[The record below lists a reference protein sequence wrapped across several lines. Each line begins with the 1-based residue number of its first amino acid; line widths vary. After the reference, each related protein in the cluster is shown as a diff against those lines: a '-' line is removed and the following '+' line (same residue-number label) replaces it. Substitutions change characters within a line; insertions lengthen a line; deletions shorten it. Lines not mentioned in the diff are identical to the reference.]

1 MKTIQLYA
9 IRLRNFKGIEEFQMV
24 VNGESVEVYGD
35 NATGKTTI
43 FDAFTWCLF
52 GKNSNEQKAFTVKAL
67 DGQGNEIH
75 KQENEV
81 EITLLVDGQPIK
93 LKRVYFEKW
102 SVKNGTQES
111 SYSNSTK
118 YYIDD
123 VPVSKQA
130 DYDAAVNEIVDEET
144 FKLLTNPL
152 YFNSVLKWERR
163 RELLLEICGDVSDA
177 DVIAANIEL
186 KELPALLEGKT
197 IDQRK
202 LQIAEQMKALK
213 TDIKE
218 IPSRIDELSRS
229 LPETTEDTDFDR
241 SEVERILGE
250 IETLRTQRAT
260 VTSGASVI
268 NKQADLKV
276 LDAEIAS
283 FVQSF
288 NSNSGQATNGLKV
301 SLQEKQANLSIA
313 QSKVKQFESEIQSK
327 DYAIQQ
333 AQQTHTDAAAIRKQ
347 LLMQYKPLKEA
358 VYVEPEMDSCC
369 PTCKQDL
376 PEDQIKQA
384 RATAR
389 EAWMLEN
396 SSQMK
401 EIIKKGE
408 AQADRIKEMEQR
420 ISILTN
426 ERNQVVEKLQQAQ
439 GEVDTHQKALNK
451 VQQQLQDA
459 QAQVPNIE
467 QDAEYQALQARKQA
481 LQGELTT
488 LQAHTNEVVADID
501 EQITA
506 LQKQKVAIDSRI
518 AQVAHID
525 VTHKR
530 INELEEQQQGY
541 VMQLEIL
548 EKTQH
553 LINQFE
559 RAKVKFLDERINSN
573 FKMANF
579 QLFIEQQN
587 SGIKE
592 TCNTTYNGVPF
603 NDLNNAARINVGL
616 DIIATLQRHFA
627 TQAVV
632 FIDNRESVTKLY
644 EMDNQIISLFV
655 SEQDKQLRVEGSTVA
670 EEPTQPTLFDEV
682 I

>member
-1 MKTIQLYA
+1 MKTIQLQA
-9 IRLRNFKGIEEFQMV
+9 IQLRNFKGIKEFGFV
-24 VNGESVEVYGD
+24 ANGKSIDIYGD

-67 DGQGNEIH
+67 DADGNEIH

-81 EITLLVDGQPIK
+81 EITLLVDGKQIK

-130 DYDAAVNEIVDEET
+130 DFDAAVNEIVDEET

-152 YFNSVLKWERR
+152 YFNTVLKWERR
-163 RELLLEICGDVSDA
+163 RELLLKICGDVSDA
-177 DVIAANIEL
+177 DVIAANNEL

-202 LQIAEQMKALK
+202 LQIAEQMKSLK
-213 TDIKE
+213 TEIKE

-229 LPETTEDTDFDR
+229 IPEETGDTEFDR
-241 SEVERILGE
+241 GEVERIQGE
-250 IETLRTQRAT
+250 IETLRTERAT

-283 FVQSF
+283 FTQSF
-288 NSNSGQATNGLKV
+288 ISNSGQATNGLKV
-301 SLQEKQANLSIA
+301 SLQEKEANLSIA
-313 QSKVKQFESEIQSK
+313 QSKVKQLESELQGYDI
-327 DYAIQQ
+327 AIKGAKQIH
-333 AQQTHTDAAAIRKQ
+333 ADASTVRKQ
-347 LLMQYKPLKEA
+347 LLMEHKPLKEA
-358 VYVEPEMDSCC
+358 QYVEPEMDCNC
-369 PTCKQDL
+369 PTCKQVL
-376 PEDQIKQA
+376 PYDQINQA
-384 RATAR
+384 RETAK
-389 EAWMLEN
+389 EAWKLEN
-396 SSQMK
+396 SRKMAEIVK
-401 EIIKKGE
+401 EGK
-408 AQADRIKEMEQR
+408 AQAERIKEMEQR

-426 ERNQVVEKLQQAQ
+426 ERNQLFEKLEQAQ
-439 GEVDTHQKALNK
+439 ADVETHQKALNK
-451 VQQQLQDA
+451 VQQQLHDA

-467 QDAEYQALQARKQA
+467 QDEAYQALQARKQA
-481 LQGELTT
+481 LQSELNA
-488 LQAHTNEVVADID
+488 LQAHTSEVIVDID

-506 LQKQKVAIDSRI
+506 LQKQKVAIDAKI

-525 VTHKR
+525 VTYKR

-541 VMQLEIL
+541 VMQLERL

-559 RAKVKFLDERINSN
+559 RVKVKFLDERINSN

-644 EMDNQIISLFV
+644 GMDNQIISLFV
-655 SEQDKQLRVEGSTVA
+655 SEQDKQLRVEGATA
-670 EEPTQPTLFDEV
+670 TEEPTQPTLFDEV

>member
-1 MKTIQLYA
+1 MKTIQLQA
-9 IRLRNFKGIEEFQMV
+9 IQLRNFKGIKEFGFV
-24 VNGESVEVYGD
+24 ANGKSIDIYGD

-67 DGQGNEIH
+67 DDQGNEIH

-81 EITLLVDGQPIK
+81 EITLLVDGQQIK

-152 YFNSVLKWERR
+152 YFNTVLKWERR
-163 RELLLEICGDVSDA
+163 RELLLKICGDVSDA
-177 DVIAANIEL
+177 DVIAANNEL

-202 LQIAEQMKALK
+202 LQIAEQMKSLK
-213 TDIKE
+213 TEIKE

-229 LPETTEDTDFDR
+229 IPEETGDTEFDCG
-241 SEVERILGE
+241 EVERIQGE
-250 IETLRTQRAT
+250 IETLRTERAT

-283 FVQSF
+283 FTQSF

-301 SLQEKQANLSIA
+301 SLQEKEANLSIA
-313 QSKVKQFESEIQSK
+313 QSRVNQFESEIKSK

-333 AQQTHTDAAAIRKQ
+333 AQQSKADAQTARQ
-347 LLMQYKPLKEA
+347 LLLQQHKA
-358 VYVEPEMDSCC
+358 IDAQVYQEPEQDCTC
-369 PTCKQDL
+369 PTCKQTL
-376 PEDQIKQA
+376 PTDQVEAAKQSA
-384 RATAR
+384 
-389 EAWMLEN
+389 LESWN
-396 SSQMK
+396 LSKAQQLA
-401 EIIKKGE
+401 EIVKKGKP
-408 AQADRIKEMEQR
+408 QTDLIKEMEQR

-426 ERNQVVEKLQQAQ
+426 ERNQVVDKLQQAQ
-439 GEVDTHQKALNK
+439 ADVETHQKALNK

-467 QDAEYQALQARKQA
+467 QDEAYQALQARKQA
-481 LQGELTT
+481 LQSELNA
-488 LQAHTNEVVADID
+488 LKAHTSEVIADID

-506 LQKQKVAIDSRI
+506 LQKQKVAIDAKI

-525 VTHKR
+525 VTYKR

-541 VMQLEIL
+541 VMQLERL

-573 FKMANF
+573 FKLANF
-579 QLFIEQQN
+579 KLFTEQQN
-587 SGIKE
+587 GGLKE
-592 TCNTTYNGVPF
+592 TCETTFNGVPF
-603 NDLNNAARINVGL
+603 NDLNSAAKINIGL
-616 DIIATLQRHFA
+616 DIISTLQQHYA

-655 SEQDKQLRVEGSTVA
+655 SEQDKQLRVEGATTA
-670 EEPTQPTLFDEV
+670 EEPTQPTLFNEV